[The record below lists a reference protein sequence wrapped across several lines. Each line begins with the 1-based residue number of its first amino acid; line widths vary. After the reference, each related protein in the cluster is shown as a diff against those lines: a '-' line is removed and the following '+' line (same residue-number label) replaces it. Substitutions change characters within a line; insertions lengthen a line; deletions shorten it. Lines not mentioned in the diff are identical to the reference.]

1 MDINKLD
8 ANEQLRIYKAEIKQ
22 IRIENIS
29 RVEDA
34 KFKAERN
41 FRRAYREYLGAMS
54 DMFIEEC
61 EENFISK
68 DSNFFRLVRVFN
80 WFAGDLIRNGHSS
93 DSVIRKARLQ
103 ELVNNIEQS
112 KK

>member
-1 MDINKLD
+1 MDV
-8 ANEQLRIYKAEIKQ
+8 NEQYKHNLIRRYKAELKQ
-22 IRIENIS
+22 VRIENIS

-34 KFKAERN
+34 KLKAKLN
-41 FRRAYREYLGAMS
+41 FQRDYREYLSAMS
-54 DMFIEEC
+54 DMFIKEC

-93 DSVIRKARLQ
+93 DSVIHTARLK

>member
-1 MDINKLD
+1 MD
-8 ANEQLRIYKAEIKQ
+8 ANRQIELFKAEIKQ

-29 RVEDA
+29 RVENA
-34 KFKAERN
+34 KLQAKLDFQRD
-41 FRRAYREYLGAMS
+41 YREYFSAIS
-54 DMFIEEC
+54 DKFIKEC

-68 DSNFFRLVRVFN
+68 DSNFFSLLRAFN
-80 WFAGDLIRNGHSS
+80 WLAGDLIRNGHSS
-93 DSVIRKARLQ
+93 DSVIHTARLK